1 MSSIYP
7 GVGPRCSQSEGLK
20 GPIEE
25 LVVNTLELV
34 FGGTGGGPLPVL
46 VNGPK
51 SVETASVG

>member
-1 MSSIYP
+1 MYP

-46 VNGPK
+46 VDDPK
-51 SVETASVG
+51 SVATASGG

>member
-1 MSSIYP
+1 MSSMYP

-25 LVVNTLELV
+25 FVVKTLELV

-46 VNGPK
+46 VDDPK
-51 SVETASVG
+51 SVATANGG